1 MLELLCKL
9 GGVKLAS
16 EHIEH
21 KLALLPD
28 KPGCYQMKN
37 LNSQIIYVGKA
48 KNLKNRVRSYFKS
61 SHEGKTAKLV
71 SEIADFDYIVTSSDK
86 EAFLLEI
93 TLIQKFQPYYNIKL
107 KKGTG
112 YPYIKITNEKDPR
125 MEIVSSVRRDGGF
138 YFGPY
143 PNVYAAEETL
153 HFLEKVYPLRRC
165 NGFQGRPCL
174 YYHMGQCLGACFQ
187 EVPKEEYDQQIAK
200 IKSFLR
206 GNVAKIKQSLQTKMQ
221 KASEAMEFER
231 AADIRDQIHYIEVT
245 VEKQKIISNDSTPRD
260 LFNFYLDKGWLS
272 IQIFFIRQ
280 SRLIKREKR
289 LFPIATDVSDE
300 LSSFILQFYNNKNK
314 VLPNEILVPSG
325 LDNKI
330 MAEILGIPVR
340 TPQRGEKKNLLEL
353 AKENAQITLEEKFRL
368 MELDESKTTG
378 AMKEI
383 TDALGI
389 PEGHRIEAFDHS
401 HIQGSEL
408 VSAMVVFTDGKP
420 DKKMYRKFKLNTVDH
435 ADEAASTREVIRRRY
450 VRLLE
455 EKQSLPD
462 LILMDGGD
470 IQLNAAKDVLVNELS
485 LHIPVAGMVKNDKH
499 KTSDLIFGSQDQ
511 RVQLD
516 PKSQGFYLVQRI
528 QDEVHRFAITFHRQ
542 LHAKNSLASQL
553 DLIQGVGPKT
563 RNKLLKSFGSL
574 NKIRDANLK
583 EIEELGIPEKVAKT
597 IKVSLSVHGK

>member
-1 MLELLCKL
+1 M
-9 GGVKLAS
+9 AS

-71 SEIADFDYIVTSSDK
+71 SEIADFDYIVTASDK

-93 TLIQKFQPYYNIKL
+93 TLIKKYQPYYNIKL

-125 MEIVSSVRRDGGF
+125 MQIVSNVRRDGGY

-165 NGFQGRPCL
+165 NGYQGRPCL
-174 YYHMGQCLGACFQ
+174 YYHMGQCLGACFK

-206 GNVAKIKQSLQTKMQ
+206 GNVAKVKKSLQAKMQ
-221 KASEAMEFER
+221 QASEAMEFER
-231 AADIRDQIHYIEVT
+231 AAEIRDQIHYIEVT
-245 VEKQKIISNDSTPRD
+245 VEKQRIISNDRTPRD

-280 SRLIKREKR
+280 SRLMKREKR
-289 LFPIATDVSDE
+289 LFPIASDVADE
-300 LSSFILQFYNNKNK
+300 FSSFILQFYNNKNK
-314 VLPNEILVPSG
+314 VLPNEILVPEG
-325 LDNKI
+325 LDNQI
-330 MAEILGIPVR
+330 ISEILGVLVR
-340 TPQRGEKKNLLEL
+340 TPKRGEKRDLMNL
-353 AKENAQITLEEKFRL
+353 ARENAQITLEEKFRL
-368 MELDESKTTG
+368 LELDESKTVG

-401 HIQGSEL
+401 HIQGADL

-450 VRLLE
+450 VRLLKE
-455 EKQSLPD
+455 HQSLPD

-470 IQLNAAKDVLVNELS
+470 VQLNAARDVLVNELS

-499 KTSDLIFGSQDQ
+499 KTADLIFGDQDQ

-542 LHAKNSLASQL
+542 MHAKNSLSSQL
-553 DLIQGVGPKT
+553 DSINGVGPKT
-563 RNKLLKSFGSL
+563 RNKLLREFGSL
-574 NKIRDANLK
+574 NKIRDAK
-583 EIEELGIPEKVAKT
+583 IEEIEALGISAKVAKT
-597 IKVSLSVHGK
+597 IKISLSAVKR

>member
-1 MLELLCKL
+1 
-9 GGVKLAS
+9 LAS

-289 LFPIATDVSDE
+289 LFPIATDVNDE

-330 MAEILGIPVR
+330 MAEILGVPVR

-450 VRLLE
+450 VRLLK

>member
-1 MLELLCKL
+1 M
-9 GGVKLAS
+9 AS

-71 SEIADFDYIVTSSDK
+71 SEIADFDYIVTASDK

-93 TLIQKFQPYYNIKL
+93 TLIKKYQPYYNIKL

-125 MEIVSSVRRDGGF
+125 MQIVSNVRRDGGY

-165 NGFQGRPCL
+165 NGYQGRPCL
-174 YYHMGQCLGACFQ
+174 YYHMGQCLGACFK

-206 GNVAKIKQSLQTKMQ
+206 GNVAKVKKSLQAKMQ
-221 KASEAMEFER
+221 QASEAMEFER
-231 AADIRDQIHYIEVT
+231 AAEIRDQIHYIEVT
-245 VEKQKIISNDSTPRD
+245 VEKQRIISNDRTPRD

-280 SRLIKREKR
+280 SRLMKREKR
-289 LFPIATDVSDE
+289 LFPIASDVADE
-300 LSSFILQFYNNKNK
+300 FSSFILQFYNNKNK
-314 VLPNEILVPSG
+314 VLPNEILVPEG
-325 LDNKI
+325 LDNQI
-330 MAEILGIPVR
+330 ISEILGVPVR
-340 TPQRGEKKNLLEL
+340 TPKRGEKRDLMNL
-353 AKENAQITLEEKFRL
+353 ARENAQITLEEKFRL
-368 MELDESKTTG
+368 LELDESKTVG

-401 HIQGSEL
+401 HIQGADL

-450 VRLLE
+450 VRLLKE
-455 EKQSLPD
+455 HQSLPD

-470 IQLNAAKDVLVNELS
+470 VQLNAARDVLVNELS

-499 KTSDLIFGSQDQ
+499 KTADLIFGDQGQ

-542 LHAKNSLASQL
+542 MHAKNSLSSQL
-553 DLIQGVGPKT
+553 DSINGVGPKT
-563 RNKLLKSFGSL
+563 RNKLLREFGSL
-574 NKIRDANLK
+574 NKIRDAK
-583 EIEELGIPEKVAKT
+583 IEEIEALGISAKVAKT
-597 IKVSLSVHGK
+597 IKISLSAVKR

>member
-1 MLELLCKL
+1 M
-9 GGVKLAS
+9 AS

-48 KNLKNRVRSYFKS
+48 KNLKKRVRSYFKS

-71 SEIADFDYIVTSSDK
+71 SEIADFDYIVTASDK

-93 TLIQKFQPYYNIKL
+93 TLIKKYQPYYNIKL

-125 MEIVSSVRRDGGF
+125 MQIVSNVRRDGGY

-165 NGFQGRPCL
+165 NGYQGRPCL
-174 YYHMGQCLGACFQ
+174 YYHMGQCLGACFK

-206 GNVAKIKQSLQTKMQ
+206 GNVAKVKKSLQAKMQ
-221 KASEAMEFER
+221 QASEAMEFER
-231 AADIRDQIHYIEVT
+231 AAEIRDQIHYIEVT
-245 VEKQKIISNDSTPRD
+245 VEKQRIISNDRTPRD

-280 SRLIKREKR
+280 SRLMKREKR
-289 LFPIATDVSDE
+289 LFPIASDVADE
-300 LSSFILQFYNNKNK
+300 FSSFILQFYNNKNK
-314 VLPNEILVPSG
+314 VLPNEILVPEG
-325 LDNKI
+325 LDNQI
-330 MAEILGIPVR
+330 ISEILGVLVR
-340 TPQRGEKKNLLEL
+340 TPKRGEKRDLMNL
-353 AKENAQITLEEKFRL
+353 ARENAQITLEEKFRL
-368 MELDESKTTG
+368 LELDESKTVG

-401 HIQGSEL
+401 HIQGADL

-450 VRLLE
+450 VRLLKE
-455 EKQSLPD
+455 HQSLPD

-470 IQLNAAKDVLVNELS
+470 VQLNAARDVLVNELS

-499 KTSDLIFGSQDQ
+499 KTADLIFGDQDQ

-542 LHAKNSLASQL
+542 MHAKNSLSSQL
-553 DLIQGVGPKT
+553 DSINGVGPKT
-563 RNKLLKSFGSL
+563 RNKLLREFGSL
-574 NKIRDANLK
+574 NKIRDAK
-583 EIEELGIPEKVAKT
+583 IEEIEALGISAKVAKT
-597 IKVSLSVHGK
+597 IKILLSAVKR